1 MAVQPLI
8 DVRAYWGGLDATP
21 QQNQVDLEAA
31 VVALDATT
39 MGSQGWMTPVGGLKG
54 AKIGLSGFVAYGAT
68 PGLDQV
74 NDRLFADLGGAA
86 GAVAQPFSMFPT
98 SGAVGS
104 PCYVG
109 SVLETELTEYDKVGN
124 LAPFALSGKLSG
136 RLGAGFGLHPQ
147 GTPRIVTGVGAG
159 VQFTPLGAG
168 QSMILGAHCLSMT
181 GSAGPT
187 LAITVQS
194 ATTNAF
200 TGPTT
205 RATFTTFSA
214 VGGQVIVVGPGAIT
228 DTWWRV
234 SYVITGT
241 SPSFLFAATAGIA

>member
-1 MAVQPLI
+1 MAVNVLT

-21 QQNQVDLEAA
+21 QQNQVDLEAS
-31 VVALDATT
+31 VVNLDATT
-39 MGSQGWMTPVGGLKG
+39 MGSGGWMAPVGGLKG

-68 PGLDQV
+68 TGLDQT
-74 NDRLFADLGGAA
+74 NDRMFADLGGAS
-86 GAVAQPFSMFPT
+86 GGVPQPFSMFPT

-109 SVLETELTEYDKVGN
+109 AVLETELKEYDKVGN
-124 LAPFALSGKLSG
+124 LLPFDLTGKLSG
-136 RLGAGFGLHPQ
+136 RLGNGFGLHPQ
-147 GTPRIVTGVGAG
+147 GTPRTVTGVGTG
-159 VQFTPLGAG
+159 VQFPALAAG
-168 QSMILGAHCLSMT
+168 QSMILAAHCLSMT
-181 GSAGPT
+181 GTGGPT

-194 ATTNAF
+194 AAANTF
-200 TGPTT
+200 VGPTT

-234 SYVITGT
+234 SYTITGGT
-241 SPSFLFAATAGIA
+241 PSFLFAATAGIA